1 MFALD
6 LALVLVVIGKVFGLG
21 GLLLFKQFKMPPALN
36 TLRLNLC
43 AG

>member
-6 LALVLVVIGKVFGLG
+6 LALVPVLIGKVFGLG
-21 GLLLFKQFKMPPALN
+21 VLLLFKQIKMPRALN

-43 AG
+43 AD